1 MKILLT
7 GATGFIGSYIAD
19 ELFLKGYELMLTK
32 RSSSNLKNCELF
44 KDKVKWVDTDCGDWI
59 LKTVE
64 FMPDIIIHSA
74 WIGVEAKDRDDYEMQ
89 RKNIDFVDKLISI
102 AEKTKPIKFI
112 GFGSQAEYGYLDS
125 VVSEE
130 KECKPD
136 FAYGKVKLEVL
147 DKIKSFCEGKGI
159 SWYWLRV
166 FAVRGEREGQNW
178 LLPSFERKMKD
189 MNETSMDFT
198 LGEQKYAYLDVKVAA
213 SYVGK
218 IVEKENGKN
227 GIYNISAEGANSI
240 RDILTDIRDRLR
252 PDFVLNF
259 GALPTR
265 PNQSSIIEGKMDKFF
280 KEFGRSN

>member
-19 ELFLKGYELMLTK
+19 ELFLKGYELMLIK
-32 RSSSNLKNCELF
+32 RSSSNLRNCELF
-44 KDKVKWVDTDCGDWI
+44 KDEVKWVDTDSGDWI
-59 LKTVE
+59 LKAVE

-74 WIGVEAKDRDDYEMQ
+74 WIGVEAKDRDDYELQ
-89 RKNIDFVDKLISI
+89 NKNIDFVDKLISI

-166 FAVRGEREGQNW
+166 FSVRGEREGQNW
-178 LLPSFERKMKD
+178 LLPSFERKLKD
-189 MNETSMDFT
+189 GNENSMDFT

-213 SYVGK
+213 SYVAK
-218 IVEKENGKN
+218 IIEKENGKS
-227 GIYNISAEGANSI
+227 GIYNISAIGAKSI
-240 RDILTDIRDRLR
+240 RDILTEIRDRLR
-252 PDFVLNF
+252 PNFVLNF

-280 KEFGRSN
+280 NEFGK

>member
-19 ELFLKGYELMLTK
+19 ELFLKGYELMLIK
-32 RSSSNLKNCELF
+32 RSSSNLRNCGLF
-44 KDKVKWVDTDCGDWI
+44 KDKVKWVDMDCGTWI
-59 LKTVE
+59 KEAVE

-74 WIGVEAKDRDDYEMQ
+74 WIGVEAKDRDDYELQ
-89 RKNIDFVDKLISI
+89 EKNISFVDKLISI
-102 AEKTKPIKFI
+102 AEKTNPVKFI

-125 VVSEE
+125 VVLEE
-130 KECKPD
+130 MECKPD
-136 FAYGKVKLEVL
+136 FAYGKIKLEVL
-147 DKIKSFCEGKGI
+147 DKIKSFCERKNI

-166 FAVRGEREGQNW
+166 FSVRGEREGQNW
-178 LLPSFERKMKD
+178 LLPSFEKKLKD
-189 MNETSMDFT
+189 GNETSMDFT

-213 SYVGK
+213 SYVVK
-218 IVEKENGKN
+218 IVEKENGKS
-227 GIYNISAEGANSI
+227 GIYNISAIGAKSI
-240 RDILTDIRDRLR
+240 RDILTEIRDKLR

-280 KEFGRSN
+280 NEFGN